1 VLPDGSSKGAALCTC
16 KVKSQV
22 KKHCSECILNVNDLS
37 SGFDV
42 ILGDDWSQQLCV
54 EARFRGVGSQD
65 SHLCAPH

>member
-1 VLPDGSSKGAALCTC
+1 VLPDGSSKGALGTC

-22 KKHCSECILNVNDLS
+22 KKHCSECILNVTDLG

-42 ILGDDWSQQLCV
+42 ILGDDWSQHCV
-54 EARFRGVGSQD
+54 EARFKGLGSQD